1 MDIRTLLLHIRDNP
15 SNRGVAAD
23 TGVDRRTVKRYR
35 QWAQAQGLLGGPLP
49 PLEELHPL
57 ITQTLEDPPPPQN
70 ISSVEPYRELVL
82 QLHREGTETA
92 ALWERLKER
101 GYTGSYSSVYRFIRA
116 LDPRL
121 PEVTVRVER
130 LPGEEAQVDFGYAG
144 RMLDQA
150 TGRWRRAWAFVMTLS
165 FSRHQYV
172 EFVWDQKLSTWLQ
185 LHRHAFEFF
194 GGVPERVVIDNL
206 KAGITRAC
214 WDDPQVQYAYHE
226 CAEHYGFRVSPCRPR
241 TPQHKGKVEQGGV
254 HYVKRNFLGGREPT
268 TLGQANTEVRSWCL
282 TTAGQRVHGTTR
294 EQPLARFQEVEQ
306 ARLRPLPANPYDL
319 AVWKVAQVHRD
330 CHLTFDNAYY
340 SAPFRL
346 VGQELRVR
354 GGVDT
359 VRLYTRDYQLVFTHR
374 RAQRPGERVT
384 HPDHLPPEKLPGLL
398 LDRQDCQAS
407 AADIGPATQEVV
419 QTLLE
424 DPVLDRLPMVGR
436 LLRLR
441 ERFGDQRLE
450 AACRR
455 ALSFGD
461 PSYTT
466 VKRIL
471 TKGLEEAEPRP
482 AGPRSQAQTFVRSA
496 AELVGHLV
504 GGGAWR

>member
-15 SNRGVAAD
+15 SNRGVSAD

-35 QWAQAQGLLGGPLP
+35 QWAQDQGLLDGPLP

-82 QLHREGTETA
+82 QLHRDGTETA

-101 GYTGSYSSVYRFIRA
+101 GYTGSYSSVYRFVRA

-172 EFVWDQKLSTWLQ
+172 EFVWDQKLGTWLQ

-214 WDDPQVQYAYHE
+214 WEDPQVQYAYHE

-268 TLGQANTEVRSWCL
+268 TLGQANTEVRGWCL
-282 TTAGQRVHGTTR
+282 TTAGQRIHGTIR

-306 ARLRPLPANPYDL
+306 ARLRPLPATPYDL
-319 AVWKVAQVHRD
+319 AVWKVARVHRD
-330 CHLTFDNAYY
+330 CHVTFDNAYY

-346 VGQELRVR
+346 AGQELRVR

-419 QTLLE
+419 QMLLE

-471 TKGLEEAEPRP
+471 TKGLEEAEPQP
-482 AGPRSQAQTFVRSA
+482 AATRSQAQTFVRSA